1 MSPNTDESEAYKYV
15 FVNFVSG
22 IWHHDGVLDPH
33 GFPHQLAQGLGNGLE
48 ACFIDF
54 KIIFTVMHLIE
65 TGCLKIQNI

>member
-54 KIIFTVMHLIE
+54 
-65 TGCLKIQNI
+65 